1 MMRKSYHYCDINKD
15 FIMGFF
21 DFISC
26 IGENLNYSLDIKELG
41 QNTKTFDKY
50 LKLFSIF
57 RYISD
62 NKLNLNSTDS
72 KLIKNEIT
80 KTTEDFSILMEDE
93 YGIKIHLK
101 VDWI

>member
-1 MMRKSYHYCDINKD
+1 MD
-15 FIMGFF
+15 FL
-21 DFISC
+21 DFISR

-41 QNTKTFDKY
+41 QNSRTFNAY
-50 LKLFSIF
+50 LKLFSTF

-62 NKLNLNSTDS
+62 NKLDANTSADS

-80 KTTEDFSILMEDE
+80 KITEDFSVLMEE
-93 YGIKIHLK
+93 EFGIKIHLK